1 MGGFQCGRV
10 CITIGNRASDEGK
23 ETMDFV
29 AIDFETANYNM
40 NSACSVAV
48 VEAQG
53 GKLRDA
59 YYSLIKPPGEFY
71 ARNIEIHGI
80 TPDMVRDQPSFAQI
94 WDALRPYLEGRVVIA
109 HNASFDMGVLRG
121 ALAEYRLAA
130 PQFQHLCT
138 VRIARKVWPAL
149 ANHKLDTLGRYFRIP
164 FRHHDALED
173 ARVCAEIAL
182 RAETAV
188 GVSSLLALSERLRV
202 PAKPFLGQKP

>member
-1 MGGFQCGRV
+1 
-10 CITIGNRASDEGK
+10 
-23 ETMDFV
+23 MDFV
-29 AIDFETANYNM
+29 AIDFETANYQM

-48 VEAQG
+48 VEARG
-53 GKLRDA
+53 GELRDA

-71 ARNIEIHGI
+71 AKNIEIHGI
-80 TPDMVRDQPSFAQI
+80 TPDMVRDQPNFAQV
-94 WDALRPYLEGRVVIA
+94 WEAVRPFLEGRVVVA

-121 ALAEYRLAA
+121 ALTAYRLEA
-130 PQFQHLCT
+130 PQFRHLCT

-182 RAETAV
+182 RAERAV
-188 GVSSLLALSERLRV
+188 GAASLLELSQRISV
-202 PAKPFLGQKP
+202 PAKPFLGQRA